1 VATVIPFALSQSADE
16 QAADPALVFSA
27 PRRRASGHAELTGEG
42 LRLTLTE
49 AEIRTLVV
57 PYATIGSAV
66 FTPGLLR
73 NRLRLTAHHSATFAA
88 LSPRVPGELTLI
100 LGRRHRED
108 ARAFV
113 TALRA
118 RMADAMTPPVAD

>member
-1 VATVIPFALSQSADE
+1 VATVIPFAISQSAEE
-16 QAADPALVFSA
+16 QAGNPALDFSA

-49 AEIRTLVV
+49 AVIRTVVV
-57 PYATIGSAV
+57 PYGALASAV

-73 NRLRLTAHHSATFAA
+73 NRLRLTATDAVTFAA
-88 LSPRVPGELTLI
+88 LAPRVPGELTLI

-113 TALRA
+113 ATLRA
-118 RMADAMTPPVAD
+118 RMSDAMNPPGAG

>member
-16 QAADPALVFSA
+16 QAAEPALDFSA
-27 PRRRASGHAELTGEG
+27 PRRRASGHAELTDEG
-42 LRLTLTE
+42 LRLTLDETVVR
-49 AEIRTLVV
+49 AVVV
-57 PYATIGSAV
+57 PYDAIASAV
-66 FTPGLLR
+66 FSPGLLR
-73 NRLRLTAHHSATFAA
+73 NRLRLTARRAGTFAD

-113 TALRA
+113 ATLRA
-118 RMADAMTPPVAD
+118 RMADAVTPPGTG

>member
-1 VATVIPFALSQSADE
+1 MSTVIPFALSQSADE
-16 QAADPALVFSA
+16 QAADPGLDFSA
-27 PRRRASGHAELTGEG
+27 PRRRASGHAELAGEG

-49 AEIRTLVV
+49 AVSRTVVV
-57 PYATIGSAV
+57 PYAAIGSAV

-113 TALRA
+113 AALRA
-118 RMADAMTPPVAD
+118 RMSDAVPPPGPG

>member
-1 VATVIPFALSQSADE
+1 MSTVIPFALSQSAEE
-16 QAADPALVFSA
+16 QGADPALDFSA
-27 PRRRASGHAELTGEG
+27 PRRRASGHAELAGEG

-49 AEIRTLVV
+49 AVIRTVVV
-57 PYATIGSAV
+57 PYAAIGSAV

-73 NRLRLTAHHSATFAA
+73 NRLRLTAHHAGAFAA

-113 TALRA
+113 AALRA
-118 RMADAMTPPVAD
+118 RMADAMTPPGAG

>member
-1 VATVIPFALSQSADE
+1 VSTVIPFALSQSAEE
-16 QAADPALVFSA
+16 QAADPALDFSA

-49 AEIRTLVV
+49 AVARTVV
-57 PYATIGSAV
+57 IGYAAIGSAV

-73 NRLRLTAHHSATFAA
+73 NRLRLTAHHTATFAV

-113 TALRA
+113 AALRA
-118 RMADAMTPPVAD
+118 RMADAATPPGAG

>member
-1 VATVIPFALSQSADE
+1 VATVIPFAISQSADE
-16 QAADPALVFSA
+16 QGADPALDFSA

-49 AEIRTLVV
+49 AVIRTVVV
-57 PYATIGSAV
+57 PYDGIGSAV
-66 FTPGLLR
+66 FSPGLLR
-73 NRLRLTAHHSATFAA
+73 NRLRLTARSAGTFAA

-113 TALRA
+113 ASLRA
-118 RMADAMTPPVAD
+118 RMADAVTPSGTG

>member
-1 VATVIPFALSQSADE
+1 MATVIPFALSQSADE
-16 QAADPALVFSA
+16 QAADPALDFSA

-42 LRLTLTE
+42 LQLTLTD
-49 AEIRTLVV
+49 AASRTVVV
-57 PYATIGSAV
+57 PYAAIGSAV

-73 NRLRLTAHHSATFAA
+73 NRLRLTAHHAAAFAA

-113 TALRA
+113 AALRA
-118 RMADAMTPPVAD
+118 RMSDAVMPPGAG